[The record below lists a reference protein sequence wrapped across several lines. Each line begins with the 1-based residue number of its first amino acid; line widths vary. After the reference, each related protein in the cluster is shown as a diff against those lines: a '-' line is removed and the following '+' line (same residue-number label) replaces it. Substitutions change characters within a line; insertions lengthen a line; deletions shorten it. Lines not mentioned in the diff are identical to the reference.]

1 MRKLAAIQFVNG
13 LFLIALHMLSHPFY
27 AEDETRRFTG
37 GFISGKKTVIVL
49 MVLFYWVTGITGIVW
64 ARPIKSRCSIC
75 YLITVIVISSA
86 FSIALIT
93 NSAIGFEHLKACS
106 TENSSIAISS
116 KTLKTTIEPMNEYN
130 CTSIISGLTESNMF
144 RVSTERKI
152 LACQITLSSVYLL
165 LKGTL
170 LIYLFRKFEKVHLEV
185 NQSDALMSR
194 STNLSSHSSVQ
205 EIVSSCCLCCI
216 LNIWSVSCECNET
229 DKRSSKQSFSMTS
242 PSLFSG
248 KSYLNQ

>member
-1 MRKLAAIQFVNG
+1 MN
-13 LFLIALHMLSHPFY
+13 
-27 AEDETRRFTG
+27 
-37 GFISGKKTVIVL
+37 
-49 MVLFYWVTGITGIVW
+49 
-64 ARPIKSRCSIC
+64 
-75 YLITVIVISSA
+75 
-86 FSIALIT
+86 
-93 NSAIGFEHLKACS
+93 ACS
-106 TENSSIAISS
+106 TKNSSIAISS
-116 KTLKTTIEPMNEYN
+116 KSFNSSIESINEYN

-152 LACQITLSSVYLL
+152 LVGQITLSSVYLL

-216 LNIWSVSCECNET
+216 LNIWSISCECNES

-242 PSLFSG
+242 RSLFS
-248 KSYLNQ
+248 

>member
-1 MRKLAAIQFVNG
+1 MVTSSEIDSSSSEKANTKRYEYKKIFRSRTVRKLAAIQFVNG

-93 NSAIGFEHLKACS
+93 NSAVGFEHLKACS
-106 TENSSIAISS
+106 TKNSSIAISS
-116 KTLKTTIEPMNEYN
+116 KALKTTIEPMNEYN

-185 NQSDALMSR
+185 N
-194 STNLSSHSSVQ
+194 
-205 EIVSSCCLCCI
+205 
-216 LNIWSVSCECNET
+216 
-229 DKRSSKQSFSMTS
+229 
-242 PSLFSG
+242 
-248 KSYLNQ
+248 